1 MKIIEQYPFQ
11 FADSVFEIY
20 WTDQRILLLPV
31 RQLCEALGLGVAS
44 QLNRIKRDVV
54 LARHLYNV
62 RARVIGKDGVP
73 QEQEVACLAY
83 KRLDYWMGTIDH
95 GRVRPELKDKV
106 ILFKEE
112 MADAI
117 HAYFRPRRLPED
129 MRAELDAALPPVE
142 QEYMR
147 LMEQA
152 SSLGQQVG
160 EHGVRLHGLEER
172 MKNLEARLVGTDFIS
187 MQQAKQFIDAVGVL
201 ASMLKDKHKKG
212 ASPYAIVQSE
222 VKKKFQ
228 VPSYQ
233 LIPESEFPAVMDFLA
248 GWWRREAPERP
259 LPQIFTARQNRL
271 I

>member
-20 WTDQRILLLPV
+20 WTDQRLLLLPV
-31 RQLCEALGLGVAS
+31 RELCEALGLSTPS

-54 LARHLYNV
+54 MSRHLYSV
-62 RARVIGKDGVP
+62 RARVVGKDGVP
-73 QEQEVACLAY
+73 QEQEIACLGY
-83 KRLDYWMGTIDH
+83 RRLDYWMGTIDH
-95 GRVRPELKDKV
+95 ERVKPELREKV

-117 HAYFRPRRLPED
+117 HAYFRSRRLPED
-129 MRAELDAALPPVE
+129 MRAELDAALPPAQ
-142 QEYMR
+142 QEYVH

-152 SSLGQQVG
+152 SILGQAVG
-160 EHGVRLHGLEER
+160 EHGARLSGLEER
-172 MKNLEARLVGTDFIS
+172 VKGLEARLVGTDFIS
-187 MQQAKQFIDAVGVL
+187 LQQAKQFIDAVGVL

-222 VKKKFQ
+222 VKKRFQ

-248 GWWRREAPERP
+248 QWWRREAPERP
-259 LPQIFTARQNRL
+259 VPQIFTARQNRL